1 MMKSKVIKTS
11 KELSMKKHGVR
22 EQAANRS
29 AKKDPWE
36 NPKREGL
43 QKRVTKTI
51 AQ

>member
-1 MMKSKVIKTS
+1 MMNSKVIKTS
-11 KELSMKKHGVR
+11 KKLSMKKLSMR

-29 AKKDPWE
+29 AKKHPWK